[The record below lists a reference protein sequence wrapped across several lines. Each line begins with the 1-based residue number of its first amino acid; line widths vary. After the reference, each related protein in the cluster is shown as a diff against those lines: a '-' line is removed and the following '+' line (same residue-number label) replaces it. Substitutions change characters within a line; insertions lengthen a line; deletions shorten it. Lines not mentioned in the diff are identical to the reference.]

1 MTLRVRLDP
10 IENLLGLRIDHERD
24 DGTEAPSV
32 IVVFR
37 EPSERPVATTDT
49 GIGNDPL
56 ELVLT
61 GAIEFG

>member
-37 EPSERPVATTDT
+37 ESCERPVGTTDA
-49 GIGNDPL
+49 GIANDPL
-56 ELVLT
+56 EFVLT
-61 GAIEFG
+61 GAIEFS